1 MNDAPTPSHL
11 PRAAIGCALVPTP
24 EDGALVML
32 VGELPEA
39 MRFTGDPASADLV
52 NGRFEGVWFG
62 ACRDGAPVIAFGL
75 VDLTSSDAPPATWYL
90 DDAPDGLVARCVEVP
105 HLVAVVPSDAPGVDA
120 FGHDAERTVG
130 LMVHATIVEASCR
143 LRSLERLALSRAS
156 GRALAAEDLVD
167 LDDPDAV
174 REALA
179 PVHSRVARASGEM
192 LTDNQVLPMAWR
204 PWHYDLIAPEHRAAV
219 HWRWPVVQVC
229 FGLQDPTSS
238 DLEGIAAPEA
248 ALQVRLRSYLNVV
261 CRLARSIALNS
272 GGSVSHRWGRD
283 EPHGTVDVDAP
294 HNDALAALL
303 PYLRQLFDAQEGSGL
318 SFAAMLK
325 AFLAAAHAA
334 GQAELVA
341 ELRRWKKA
349 HAELRRNHIGVLQHR
364 LAEEVAG
371 ESLGE
376 PHRGFPNM
384 PEMSPEQLIAI
395 FMYGETLH
403 RDAEKAAQVEAWDS
417 DPLLGPL
424 MRQEVRADAQV
435 FVHFYGAFA
444 GYVARWLEVADA
456 QVAGEREA
464 ADADG

>member
-11 PRAAIGCALVPTP
+11 SRAAIGCALVPTP
-24 EDGALVML
+24 EDVMLVML

-39 MRFTGDPASADLV
+39 MRFTGDPLNADLV
-52 NGRFEGVWFG
+52 SDRFGGAWFG
-62 ACRDGAPVIAFGL
+62 GCHDGAPAIAFGL

-90 DDAPDGLVARCVEVP
+90 GDAPDGLVARFVEVP
-105 HLVAVVPSDAPGVDA
+105 HLVAVVPSDAPGVEA
-120 FGHDAERTVG
+120 FGNDAEGTLG
-130 LMVHATIVEASCR
+130 LLVHATIVEASCR

-156 GRALAAEDLVD
+156 GRAPATEDLVNV
-167 LDDPDAV
+167 DDPDAM

-192 LTDNQVLPMAWR
+192 LTDNQVVPMAWT

-219 HWRWPVVQVC
+219 HWRWPVVQV
-229 FGLQDPTSS
+229 FFELQDPTSS

-248 ALQVRLRSYLNVV
+248 AIQARLRSYLIVV
-261 CRLARSIALNS
+261 QRLARSMALNS
-272 GGSVSHRWGRD
+272 GGSVSQRWGRD
-283 EPHGTVDVDAP
+283 EPDGTVDVDAP
-294 HNDALAALL
+294 HDDALAALL
-303 PYLRQLFDAQEGSGL
+303 PHLRQLFDPQEGSGL
-318 SFAAMLK
+318 SFAEMLK
-325 AFLAAAHAA
+325 ALSAAAHAA
-334 GQAELVA
+334 GLAELVA

-349 HAELRRNHIGVLQHR
+349 HAGLRRTHIGALQHQ

-376 PHRGFPNM
+376 PHRGFPGM

-424 MRQEVRADAQV
+424 MRQEVRADAQA

-456 QVAGEREA
+456 QVAGEGEA